1 LLYCGTLNLMSTP
14 THRVTKLLSA
24 GDFDYKVNELVDAS
38 NWANLQALVSTDYLV
53 KLSSDEIAELT
64 ATVEP
69 EEAPVVKT
77 VPVKK
82 APSKKPV
89 AKKTTR

>member
-1 LLYCGTLNLMSTP
+1 MSTP

-24 GDFDYKVNELVDAS
+24 GDFDYKVNDLVDAS
-38 NWANLQALVSTDYLV
+38 NWANVQSLISTDYLV
-53 KLSSDEIAELT
+53 KLSSDEISELT

-69 EEAPVVKT
+69 EEAPVVKKA
-77 VPVKK
+77 PVKK
-82 APSKKPV
+82 AAPAKKPV